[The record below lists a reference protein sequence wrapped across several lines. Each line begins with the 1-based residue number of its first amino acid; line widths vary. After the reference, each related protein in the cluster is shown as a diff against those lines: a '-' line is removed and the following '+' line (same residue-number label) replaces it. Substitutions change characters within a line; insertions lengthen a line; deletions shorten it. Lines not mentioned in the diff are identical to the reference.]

1 MLARPLTTPVIGS
14 MVEMVGEM
22 EKKRVEMCRN
32 TKAKKACHWNWLRH
46 FIEQKECN
54 HEHVTFL
61 SLWLSRFVFPSL
73 PEESI
78 GKHVFPIATHL
89 SQGTRVALAP
99 AVLAGLY
106 KDLTFLKQQT
116 LCCIEEISVAG
127 PFQLLQLWALE
138 RFQNIL
144 QAPPN
149 ALKPGEPRAARWHK
163 VSSRINLPL
172 MRSVVQLAGN
182 FQWRPYAAAL
192 SNWCHSSYYKEEKI
206 CFVDS
211 TNFSYENLQSYVK
224 CLRALELVGVGGG
237 KEKYLPHRVAIQF
250 GMDQDLP
257 CEFSCSDFTSG
268 TSNVSFFILPWSF
281 EPSVTKMYF
290 CWWRK
295 SKLTRADAIKD
306 DVMVLTKKIKEKCDG
321 SMADKN

>member
-1 MLARPLTTPVIGS
+1 MSSKYEVRCNKDILLGLAEFWSSETNTFLFPWGEATVTLEDLMVLGGFPVLGRPVMTPVIGS
-14 MVEMVGEM
+14 MVEMVEEM
-22 EKKRVEMCRN
+22 EKKRVEMYRN

-46 FIEQKECN
+46 FIEQKGCN
-54 HEHVTFL
+54 YEHVAFL

-78 GKHVFPIATHL
+78 GKHVFPIAAHL

-144 QAPPN
+144 QVPPN

-163 VSSRINLPL
+163 VSSCHAPN
-172 MRSVVQLAGN
+172 S
-182 FQWRPYAAAL
+182 RP
-192 SNWCHSSYYKEEKI
+192 
-206 CFVDS
+206 
-211 TNFSYENLQSYVK
+211 
-224 CLRALELVGVGGG
+224 
-237 KEKYLPHRVAIQF
+237 
-250 GMDQDLP
+250 
-257 CEFSCSDFTSG
+257 
-268 TSNVSFFILPWSF
+268 IL
-281 EPSVTKMYF
+281 Y
-290 CWWRK
+290 
-295 SKLTRADAIKD
+295 
-306 DVMVLTKKIKEKCDG
+306 
-321 SMADKN
+321 